1 LKPVVSTPIE
11 ARALISP
18 RLKAAMIRVALV
30 LRRLAEDGGAAHP
43 AAAELLGDMGGVAHA
58 RAESEPGPARLAMGD
73 HLGHGRA
80 RDGVLVD
87 RVLEVARDE
96 LATPRSHAGHVEAG
110 LRLLRDERGEITL
123 IDQVA
128 DRHLVGD
135 VGEERVLALVQH
147 AAVEPEGRR
156 RQPDH
161 LQRGVDRLQVGEE
174 AAIHGV
180 RPPGDQMGL
189 VDQHQI
195 GMADTRRLVVDR
207 LDAGEEDPGPRIAA
221 AETGRVDAR
230 RRLRPEPQ
238 HLGMVLRD
246 QLADM
251 GDDQHALVGPGLEHA
266 VDEGGHDEALAAG
279 RGDHDERVAALLLEI
294 AVDRGDRGLLVGAQG
309 QHAAASSSRA
319 SLVQAEPSRMR

>member
-1 LKPVVSTPIE
+1 
-11 ARALISP
+11 
-18 RLKAAMIRVALV
+18 MGH
-30 LRRLAEDGGAAHP
+30 LRHP
-43 AAAELLGDMGGVAHA
+43 ARQAPERSAAILAA
-58 RAESEPGPARLAMGD
+58 R
-73 HLGHGRA
+73 
-80 RDGVLVD
+80 
-87 RVLEVARDE
+87 
-96 LATPRSHAGHVEAG
+96 
-110 LRLLRDERGEITL
+110 LRLLRDERREISL
-123 IDQVA
+123 IDQIA

-135 VGEERVLALVQH
+135 VGEERILAFVQH

-156 RQPDH
+156 RQTDH
-161 LQRGVDRLQVGEE
+161 LQGRVDRLQVIEE

-195 GMADTRRLVVDR
+195 GMADARRLVVDG

-221 AETGRVDAR
+221 AESGRVDAC
-230 RRLRPEPQ
+230 RRLGPEPQ

-246 QLADM
+246 QLPHM
-251 GDDQHALVGPGLEHA
+251 GDDEHALIRPGLEHA

-279 RGDHDERVAALLLEI
+279 GGDDDEWVAALLLEI

-309 QHAAASSSRA
+309 QHAAASCSRA